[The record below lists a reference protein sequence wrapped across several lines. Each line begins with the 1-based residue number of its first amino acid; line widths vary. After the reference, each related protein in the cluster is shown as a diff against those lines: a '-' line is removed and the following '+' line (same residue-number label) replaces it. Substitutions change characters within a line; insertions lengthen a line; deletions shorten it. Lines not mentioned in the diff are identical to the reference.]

1 MTGLYRL
8 AELNIEVTS
17 LHEAVHRL
25 CSDYRLEDPGNGA
38 ADLCVE
44 TEPEDIA
51 FERQRSEQEDHLG
64 GIPIREFSDGYLETL
79 AVYRKIAERL
89 PERDR
94 LLFHGSC
101 VAVDGWGYLFTAASG
116 TGKSTHARLWRELL
130 GERAVMVNDDKPIIR
145 IGGAD
150 GSAAAGSAG
159 PESITIYGTP
169 WDGKHRLSSNIS
181 APLKAIC
188 ILQRGTEN
196 VIRPV
201 KNSEAWPMLLQ
212 QCYRPLDGEAMQK
225 TLSLLDRLGAS
236 VRLWRL
242 ACNMD
247 ISAAKTAFEAMSGT
261 RLPQ

>member
-17 LHEAVHRL
+17 LYEAVHRL
-25 CSDYRLEDPGNGA
+25 CEGYRLKGGA
-38 ADLCVE
+38 AGLCVK
-44 TEPEDIA
+44 TAPEDID
-51 FERQRSEQEDHLG
+51 FERQRSEQEDRLSG
-64 GIPIREFSDGYLETL
+64 GPIRAFSDGYLETL

-89 PERDR
+89 PERGR

-101 VAVDGWGYLFTAASG
+101 VAVDGQGYLFTAASG

-145 IGGAD
+145 IGGEASE
-150 GSAAAGSAG
+150 SAA
-159 PESITIYGTP
+159 EETVTIYGTP

-181 APLKAIC
+181 VPLKAIC
-188 ILQRGTEN
+188 ILERGTKN
-196 VIRPV
+196 LIRPV
-201 KNSEAWPMLLQ
+201 KGSDAWPMLLQ
-212 QCYRPLDGEAMQK
+212 QSYRPLDGEAMQK
-225 TLSLLDRLGAS
+225 TLGLLDRLESS
-236 VRLWRL
+236 VSLWSL

-247 ISAAKTAFEAMSGT
+247 ISAAKTSFEAMSGT